1 METTRSKRWRRFDH
15 PGTPWDTS
23 ACSMLKHT
31 VRMGRVVVG
40 TLFVVVGIVLALPL
54 VPGPGLLLVFV
65 GLTVLSE
72 EFEWARQL
80 RDWVRGRIGR
90 LRRRD
95 NA

>member
-1 METTRSKRWRRFDH
+1 
-15 PGTPWDTS
+15 
-23 ACSMLKHT
+23 MLKHT

-80 RDWVRGRIGR
+80 RAWVRQHIGR

-95 NA
+95 HA

>member
-1 METTRSKRWRRFDH
+1 
-15 PGTPWDTS
+15 
-23 ACSMLKHT
+23 MLKHT

-54 VPGPGLLLVFV
+54 VPGPGFLFILI

-80 RDWVRGRIGR
+80 RERMRTQ
-90 LRRRD
+90 LRRLTRRD
-95 NA
+95 HA

>member
-1 METTRSKRWRRFDH
+1 MF
-15 PGTPWDTS
+15 
-23 ACSMLKHT
+23 KHT

-40 TLFVVVGIVLALPL
+40 TFIVVIGVVLALPL

-72 EFEWARQL
+72 EFAWARQV
-80 RDWVRGRIGR
+80 REWVRAQVGR

-95 NA
+95 HA